1 VSLPIPNLDD
11 RRFQDLVD
19 DAKRLVQQRCAEWTD
34 HNVSDPGV
42 TLIETF
48 AFMTDELLYRLNRVP
63 DRLYITFLDLLGV
76 RLHPPTPARVDVTAW
91 LSAPPTE
98 DVVLPAASEVATL
111 RSTQDDAVVFA
122 TTTDLVMP
130 PRRLAHV
137 LTRAAGSDPVGR
149 DDAISLATEFACFSD
164 QPAYDDALLLGLDE
178 AAPSCVIGLRFEC
191 HVQGVGVDPTAAP
204 LVWEAWDGTSWVGCE
219 VDRDDTG
226 GLNRPGDV
234 VVHVPRR
241 HTASVIAKVRA
252 GWLRCRVVPA
262 ADGYPFYTA
271 SPTITAASAFTLG
284 GTVRAVHAET
294 VADEAIGLSEGV
306 PGQVFRL
313 SHGPVVSDGLPMEV
327 EVATGSGWD
336 RWSEVDSFADHDA
349 DDTVFRVDRATGDI
363 QFGPA
368 VREPDG
374 TLRYYG
380 AVPPKGAP
388 LRVPAYR
395 VGGGPVGNVSAGT
408 IRVLRSTVPGVDRVE
423 NRRAAIGGVAPE
435 TVDEA
440 KVRGP
445 LALRTR
451 DRAVTAED
459 YDQLARAAAPQ
470 LARVRT
476 VPADTEDAAGGVRVL
491 VVPAASAD
499 AAGRLRFEDLV
510 PTEDTL
516 RAVVDQIDERR
527 TVGARVL
534 VEPPFYQGVT
544 VVATLLARPRT
555 SSEEL
560 QREALRALNVYYS
573 PLDGGPDGHG
583 WPFGRPVQAGE
594 VYAVLQRLRGTE
606 LVDEVVLFA
615 ADPVTGARGD
625 PVQRIDLERN
635 ALPFPYDHRLR
646 VLRGD

>member
-1 VSLPIPNLDD
+1 MSLPIPHLDD

-19 DAKRLVQQRCAEWTD
+19 DAKRLVQQRCPEWTD

-42 TLIETF
+42 TLIEAF
-48 AFMTDELLYRLNRVP
+48 AFMTDELIYRLNRVP
-63 DRLYITFLDLLGV
+63 DRLYVTFLDLLGV
-76 RLHPPTPARVDVTAW
+76 TLHPPTPARVDVTAW
-91 LSAPPTE
+91 LSAPPTA
-98 DVVLPAASEVATL
+98 DVVLPADAEVATL
-111 RSTQDDAVVFA
+111 RSTQDDAVVFT

-137 LTRAAGSDPVGR
+137 MTRAAKGDPVGR
-149 DDAISLATEFACFSD
+149 DDALSLGTEFACFTSR
-164 QPAYDDALLLGLDE
+164 PEYGDALLLGLDD

-191 HVQGVGVDPTAAP
+191 HVQGVGVDPTHPP
-204 LVWEAWDGTSWVGCE
+204 LVWEAWDGRAWVGCE

-234 VVHVPRR
+234 VVHVPAGHR
-241 HTASVIAKVRA
+241 AALVAGIRA

-262 ADGYPFYTA
+262 VDGYPFYSA
-271 SPTITAASAFTLG
+271 SPTITAAAAFTLG

-294 VADEAIGLSEGV
+294 VADEVIGLSEGV

-313 SHGPVVSDGLPMEV
+313 ARGPVVSDGVPLEV
-327 EVATGSGWD
+327 EVAAGSGWE
-336 RWSEVDSFADHDA
+336 RWQEVDSFADQDA
-349 DDTVFRVDRATGDI
+349 EDTVFRIDRATGDL

-374 TLRYYG
+374 SLRYFG
-380 AVPPKGAP
+380 AVPAKGAP
-388 LRVPAYR
+388 LRVPRYR
-395 VGGGPVGNVSAGT
+395 VGGGPVGNVSAAT
-408 IRVLRSTVPGVDRVE
+408 IRVLRTTVPGVDRVE
-423 NRRAAIGGVAPE
+423 NRRAAIGGVAAE
-435 TVDEA
+435 TVEEA

-476 VPADTEDAAGGVRVL
+476 VPADSESAAGGVRVL
-491 VVPAASAD
+491 VVPAAPAD
-499 AAGRLRFEDLV
+499 AEGRLRFEDLQ
-510 PTEDTL
+510 PTDDTL
-516 RAVVDQIDERR
+516 RTVSDHIDERR
-527 TVGARVL
+527 TVGARVV

-544 VVATLLARPRT
+544 VVATLVARPRT

-560 QREALRALNVYYS
+560 QRGALQALNRYYS
-573 PLDGGPDGHG
+573 PLEGGPDGTG

-594 VYAVLQRLRGTE
+594 VYAVLQRLPGTE

-615 ADPVTGARGD
+615 ADQVSGNRGD
-625 PVQRIDLERN
+625 PVQRIDLPRN
-635 ALPFPYDHRLR
+635 ALTFSYDHRIR
-646 VLRGD
+646 VIRHA